1 VGAMSSRYEVLL
13 AGPVPNAVVEVIR
26 SRFGDVVVHRE
37 ASATVVRATVVD
49 QAALRALLSLIWDT
63 NGSLLSVV
71 VAKDENRRGHVEADV
86 DVDVGADSDDE

>member
-1 VGAMSSRYEVLL
+1 MSSRYEVLL

-71 VAKDENRRGHVEADV
+71 VAKDENRRGHVEV